1 MTPPQ
6 LQRALLLIEQG
17 RHELAIPELRG
28 ALATDPDAALPHAL
42 LAVCLADGEQ
52 FAEAQD
58 EAQRA
63 IALAPDLPFAHY
75 ALAHVLHDRHDF
87 KPALDAVREAIRL
100 EPEDADFH
108 ALESQIHL
116 ANYRW
121 AEALASAE
129 RGLQL
134 DAQHVACTNLRAVAL
149 VKLGRKA
156 EAGATIESALAR
168 DPDNSFTHANQ
179 GWTLLEQNQPAK
191 ALEHFRES
199 LRLDPGNEWARQGII
214 ESLKARHFT
223 YSLMLRYF
231 LWMAKLTPQ
240 VQFGILIGGWFG
252 NRLLGQLARSNPDLA
267 PWVLPVRVL
276 YIAFALLTW
285 TADPLFNLLL
295 RLNKF
300 GRLALSEEQTRAANW
315 VGACVALALASLG
328 MCFAAGFESPYVIGA
343 LVFGALLIPLS
354 ATFKCASGWPRR
366 MMTVYTVL
374 MATAGILSMALDFVP
389 ADGPPT
395 LNALGNAAFGIFLLG
410 VIGSGWVANAL
421 LLARP
426 RR

>member
-1 MTPPQ
+1 MTSPQ

-52 FAEAQD
+52 FAEAQA

-75 ALAHVLHDRHDF
+75 ALAHVLHDRRDF

-108 ALESQIHL
+108 ALEAQIHL

-121 AEALASAE
+121 PEALAAAE
-129 RGLQL
+129 RGLQM

-179 GWTLLEQNQPAK
+179 GWTLLEQGNHEK

-199 LRLDPGNEWARQGII
+199 LRLDAENEWARHGII
-214 ESLKARHFT
+214 ESLKARHFI
-223 YSLMLRYF
+223 YSVMLRYF

-240 VQFGILIGGWFG
+240 VQFGILLGGWFG
-252 NRLLGQLARSNPDLA
+252 NRLLGQLAHSNPDLA
-267 PWVLPVRVL
+267 PWVLPVRAL
-276 YIAFALLTW
+276 YIGFALLTW

-315 VGACVALALASLG
+315 VGACVALALASLA
-328 MCFAAGFESPYVIGA
+328 MCALKGVNSPWLLGG
-343 LVFGALLIPLS
+343 LVFGALLVPLS

-366 MMTVYTVL
+366 MMAVYTVL
-374 MATAGILSMALDFVP
+374 MATAGIASLVLDFVP

-395 LNALGNAAFGIFLLG
+395 LNALGNAVFSIFIFG